1 MATRRPTAPRE
12 CTNQRAYVDRKLK
25 LCTHVFIKNNA
36 PKPSSERAYT
46 GPYRVLDKQEKYFTV
61 DFGNRND
68 VVSIDHLKAANLF
81 YTFENNDQ
89 IQSEINSK
97 SLPAAFP
104 LILVRVMG

>member
-1 MATRRPTAPRE
+1 M
-12 CTNQRAYVDRKLK
+12 
-25 LCTHVFIKNNA
+25 
-36 PKPSSERAYT
+36 
-46 GPYRVLDKQEKYFTV
+46 LDKQEKYFTV

-97 SLPAAFP
+97 EFTRSISTDFSSGDGIGLENLFATGELPNSSQKPADEKKAEM
-104 LILVRVMG
+104 VRTRHGQIIRPPHRFR